1 MFKNLKTIRLFY
13 RLSQVK
19 PIFIFLQFLTLI
31 IPSILSVC
39 SPILISNTITAIT
52 VYDFNKAIS
61 QTIIEA
67 GIVLISSI
75 SYFIYHLISRKV
87 NKTIITNF
95 QAYIYYNVKNNQNI
109 NSINISVMK
118 DIATCAVFNKNIIY
132 KSCFF
137 IKSVII
143 LIIIA
148 CHTYILALAII
159 AVSLITYFFLRLTD
173 RKIQIKTKELNN
185 YENTSVEL
193 FNSICG
199 GTSAEQKYNLEEAL
213 KDRYFKY
220 VNENI
225 KTTNSIS
232 LLYSINN
239 NFISLILKS
248 AVFAST
254 LFLIG
259 QVRSTQLTL
268 SIYLILTPY
277 LTSSAENLISFF
289 DIFSEIALMNN
300 ILSHFESLKFTSSP
314 TEDKPIQLDSYNI
327 YIYNVSSNNKSK
339 FENLS
344 LKINY
349 KDCICFVSDE
359 DYHLEYLYKLLIK
372 KEIPLTGCIFL
383 GDKNISDLDS
393 HSFNK
398 YLTSVT
404 LNEQFFSI
412 SIYEN
417 LFMVCPTRHKIMREI
432 KNLNLQNYLQ
442 SFKDNINTIVNDSF
456 STIDKFICG
465 LVRAYLSGAKIII
478 VYKLPENLNS
488 SDKTLIKHILLSIKK
503 QCTII
508 CFFTQI
514 YSINIFDEIYQIK
527 NNKIIA
533 NNLSKTANNN
543 IRN

>member
-1 MFKNLKTIRLFY
+1 
-13 RLSQVK
+13 
-19 PIFIFLQFLTLI
+19 
-31 IPSILSVC
+31 
-39 SPILISNTITAIT
+39 
-52 VYDFNKAIS
+52 
-61 QTIIEA
+61 
-67 GIVLISSI
+67 
-75 SYFIYHLISRKV
+75 
-87 NKTIITNF
+87 
-95 QAYIYYNVKNNQNI
+95 
-109 NSINISVMK
+109 MK

-137 IKSVII
+137 IKSIII

-148 CHTYILALAII
+148 SYSYILTLAII
-159 AVSLITYFFLRLTD
+159 TVSLITYFFLRLTD

-185 YENTSVEL
+185 YESTSVEL

-199 GTSAEQKYNLEEAL
+199 GASAEQKYNLEDAL

-225 KTTNSIS
+225 KTTNTIS

-300 ILSHFESLKFTSSP
+300 ILLHFESLKFTSSP
-314 TEDKPIQLDSYNI
+314 TEDKPIQLDSYNV
-327 YIYNVSSNNKSK
+327 YIYNISSNNKSK

-349 KDCICFVSDE
+349 KDCVCFISDE
-359 DYHLEYLYKLLIK
+359 DYHLEYLYKLLTK
-372 KEIPLTGCIFL
+372 KEIPLTGCVFL

-398 YLTSVT
+398 YVTSIT

-417 LFMVCPTRHKIMREI
+417 LFMVCPTRLKIMREI
-432 KNLNLQNYLQ
+432 KHLNLQNYLQ
-442 SFKDNINTIVNDSF
+442 TFKDNINTIVNDSF
-456 STIDKFICG
+456 STKDKFIWG

-478 VYKLPENLNS
+478 IYKLPENLNS

-508 CFFTQI
+508 CFFSQI

-527 NNKIIA
+527 NNKIIT
-533 NNLSKTANNN
+533 NNLSKIANNN
-543 IRN
+543 NRN